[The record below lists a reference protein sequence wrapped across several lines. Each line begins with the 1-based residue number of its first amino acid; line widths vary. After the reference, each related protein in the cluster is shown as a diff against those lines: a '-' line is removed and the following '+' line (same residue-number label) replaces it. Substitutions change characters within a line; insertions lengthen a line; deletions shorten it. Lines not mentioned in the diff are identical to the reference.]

1 MEEKERLAQ
10 KQYDLMTKTPVFR
23 LLVKLSIPTVISML
37 ITNIYNLA
45 DTAFIGRI
53 GTSASGAVGVVFGFM
68 AIIQAV
74 SFMFG
79 HGAGSHVSR
88 FLGQKD
94 MESASKIASTAFF
107 DSLVVCAVI
116 MILGYVFTD
125 ELVMLLGSTKTIAPY
140 AVIYVRY
147 ILFAIPAIVTSFI
160 MNNFLRY
167 EGRAYLG
174 TIGMMVG
181 AILNIIGDPIL
192 IFGFKMGIAGAGLST
207 AISQYI
213 GFFVLISVY
222 LRGKTQVTISP
233 KYYLRSVKATIE
245 IITTGMP
252 SLFRQGLNSIVT
264 VLLNSSA
271 GIYGDYAVSAMSIVA
286 RVVFIALC
294 VAIGVGQG
302 FQPISGYNYG
312 AGKYGR
318 LRKAFWCTVLLS
330 TVLVIF
336 ISLGLLIDPEFVV
349 SRFRDDPQ
357 VIMVGARALRLNA
370 YVLWTTSPCMVV
382 EMLFQSTGRKLGAS
396 IMSVFRS
403 GALFVPVLLILREIR
418 GIYGIQEAQPIAYVI
433 SAIPAIFFG
442 VHYFAN
448 LPRKDE
454 E

>member
-207 AISQYI
+207 AISQ
-213 GFFVLISVY
+213 
-222 LRGKTQVTISP
+222 
-233 KYYLRSVKATIE
+233 
-245 IITTGMP
+245 
-252 SLFRQGLNSIVT
+252 
-264 VLLNSSA
+264 
-271 GIYGDYAVSAMSIVA
+271 
-286 RVVFIALC
+286 
-294 VAIGVGQG
+294 
-302 FQPISGYNYG
+302 
-312 AGKYGR
+312 
-318 LRKAFWCTVLLS
+318 
-330 TVLVIF
+330 
-336 ISLGLLIDPEFVV
+336 
-349 SRFRDDPQ
+349 
-357 VIMVGARALRLNA
+357 
-370 YVLWTTSPCMVV
+370 
-382 EMLFQSTGRKLGAS
+382 
-396 IMSVFRS
+396 
-403 GALFVPVLLILREIR
+403 
-418 GIYGIQEAQPIAYVI
+418 
-433 SAIPAIFFG
+433 
-442 VHYFAN
+442 
-448 LPRKDE
+448 
-454 E
+454 